1 MFKLRFISAA
11 AAAATFLTGGCRTPP
26 PSGETT
32 PRETQGNAVT
42 LPPPS
47 STPRYA
53 INIEDPDEIA
63 LLTQR
68 LKLQHVT
75 AVRGMLYFAADD
87 SQLGRLRELGYQV
100 GRVDPETV
108 DSRVLRVRRTA
119 SEDGLRESG
128 VVVVTRESAYW
139 IVSGTLAQLRRLVA
153 AGYRLEAL
161 APGEPRARRIRLV
174 VGSQTDVQRV
184 ANLDVDIFSVAD
196 TAGRYTILGAA
207 LDMHIDRL
215 RQAGFTVTLLP
226 TP

>member
-1 MFKLRFISAA
+1 MSKLRFLSATA
-11 AAAATFLTGGCRTPP
+11 VAATLLTGGCRTPP
-26 PSGETT
+26 PSVEMS
-32 PRETQGNAVT
+32 PRETQGTAIT

-53 INIEDPDEIA
+53 INIADPDEIA

-68 LKLQHVT
+68 LKLQQVT
-75 AVRGMLYFAADD
+75 AVRGTLYFAADD
-87 SQLGRLRELGYQV
+87 AQLGRLRELGYQV
-100 GRVDPETV
+100 GRVDPEAV
-108 DSRVLRVRRTA
+108 DSRVLRVRRTG

-128 VVVVTRESAYW
+128 VVVVTREPTYW

-161 APGEPRARRIRLV
+161 APGEPRPRRIRV
-174 VGSQTDVQRV
+174 VAESATDVQRV

>member
-1 MFKLRFISAA
+1 MFRLRFVSAA
-11 AAAATFLTGGCRTPP
+11 AAGAALLTGSCRTPA
-26 PSGETT
+26 PSGETP
-32 PRETQGNAVT
+32 PRQTQGTPVT

-47 STPRYA
+47 PTPRYA
-53 INIEDPDEIA
+53 INIADPDEIA

-68 LKLQHVT
+68 LKLQNART
-75 AVRGMLYFAADD
+75 ARGTLYFTADD
-87 SQLGRLRELGYQV
+87 AQLGRLRELGYQV
-100 GRVDPETV
+100 ERVNPDAV

-128 VVVVTRESAYW
+128 VVIVTREPSYW
-139 IVSGTLAQLRRLVA
+139 IVSGTMAQLRRLVA
-153 AGYRLEAL
+153 AGYRLETL
-161 APGEPRARRIRLV
+161 GPGEPRPRRIRLV
-174 VGSQTDVQRV
+174 VGSSTDVQRV

-215 RQAGFTVTLLP
+215 RQAGYTVVLLP